1 MRIVEVKDDQ
11 QIETVARLAEEIWNQ
26 HFIPIIGN
34 EQVDYMVDKFQSVPS
49 IKTQLEEGYQY
60 YLFDN
65 AKGYFGYTA
74 VQPRGRELFLSKLY
88 IKKSKRGKGYGRQ
101 ALAFVE
107 SLAATLEKS
116 LVSLTVNRNN
126 TSTINAYKKMGY
138 QVSGEVVMDIG
149 NGFVMDDFTMY
160 KPV

>member
-1 MRIVEVKDDQ
+1 MRITEVKDIH
-11 QIETVARLAEEIWNQ
+11 QIETVARLAEQIWNQ
-26 HFIPIIGN
+26 HFIPIIGKQ
-34 EQVDYMVDKFQSVPS
+34 QVDYMVERFQSVQA
-49 IKTQLEEGYQY
+49 IKAQLKEGYQY

-74 VQPRGRELFLSKLY
+74 VQPRGKELFLSKLY

-101 ALAFVE
+101 ALAFIE
-107 SLAATLEKS
+107 SLAAMLDKS

-126 TSTINAYKKMGY
+126 ISTIKVYEKMGY
-138 QVSGEVVMDIG
+138 TVSGEVVKDIG
-149 NGFVMDDFTMY
+149 NGFIMDDFTMY

>member
-1 MRIVEVKDDQ
+1 MRITEVKDIH
-11 QIETVARLAEEIWNQ
+11 QIEAVASLAEEIWNQ
-26 HFIPIIGN
+26 HFIPIIGKQ
-34 EQVDYMVDKFQSVPS
+34 QVDYMVEKFQSVQA
-49 IKTQLEEGYQY
+49 IKAQLNDGYQY

-74 VQPRGRELFLSKLY
+74 VLPRGNELFLSKLY

-101 ALAFVE
+101 SLAFIE
-107 SLAATLEKS
+107 SLAVMLDKS

-126 TSTINAYKKMGY
+126 ISTIKVYEKMGY
-138 QVSGEVVMDIG
+138 KISGEVVKDIG

>member
-1 MRIVEVKDDQ
+1 MRITEVKDTRQ
-11 QIETVARLAEEIWNQ
+11 VEAVARLAEQIWNQ
-26 HFIPIIGN
+26 HFTPIIGKQ
-34 EQVDYMVDKFQSVPS
+34 QVDYMLDNFQSVAA
-49 IKTQLEEGYQY
+49 IKTQLKQGYQY

-74 VQPRGRELFLSKLY
+74 VQPRGKELFLSKLY
-88 IKKSKRGKGYGRQ
+88 IKKSRRGKGYGRQ

-107 SLAATLEKS
+107 SLAVMLDKS

-126 TSTINAYKKMGY
+126 TSTIKVYEKLGY
-138 QVSGEVVMDIG
+138 ELSGEVVKDIG
-149 NGFVMDDFTMY
+149 GGFVMDDFTMY

>member
-1 MRIVEVKDDQ
+1 MRITEVKDIH
-11 QIETVARLAEEIWNQ
+11 QIETVASLAEEIWNQ
-26 HFIPIIGN
+26 HFIPIIGKQ
-34 EQVDYMVDKFQSVPS
+34 QVDYMVEKFQSVQA
-49 IKTQLEEGYQY
+49 IKAQLNDGYQY

-74 VQPRGRELFLSKLY
+74 VLPRGNELFLSKLY

-101 ALAFVE
+101 SLAFIE
-107 SLAATLEKS
+107 SLAVMLDKS

-126 TSTINAYKKMGY
+126 ISTIKVYEKMGY
-138 QVSGEVVMDIG
+138 KISGEVVKDIG

>member
-1 MRIVEVKDDQ
+1 MRITEVKDID
-11 QIETVARLAEEIWNQ
+11 QIEVVAGLAEEIWNQ
-26 HFIPIIGN
+26 HFTPIIGKQ
-34 EQVDYMVDKFQSVPS
+34 QVDYMVEKFQSVPA
-49 IKTQLEEGYQY
+49 IKAQLNDGYQY
-60 YLFDN
+60 YLLDN

-101 ALAFVE
+101 ALAFIE
-107 SLAATLEKS
+107 SLAAMLDKS

-126 TSTINAYKKMGY
+126 ISTIKVYEKMGY
-138 QVSGEVVMDIG
+138 KISGEIVKDIG
-149 NGFVMDDFTMY
+149 KGFVMDDFTMF

>member
-1 MRIVEVKDDQ
+1 MRITEVKDIH
-11 QIETVARLAEEIWNQ
+11 QIETVASLAEEIWNQ
-26 HFIPIIGN
+26 HFIPIIGKQ
-34 EQVDYMVDKFQSVPS
+34 QVDYMVERFQSVQA
-49 IKTQLEEGYQY
+49 IQAQLDDGYQY

-74 VQPRGRELFLSKLY
+74 VLPRGNELFLSKLY

-101 ALAFVE
+101 ALAFIE
-107 SLAATLEKS
+107 SLAAMLDKS

-126 TSTINAYKKMGY
+126 ISTIKVYEKMGY
-138 QVSGEVVMDIG
+138 KISGEVVKDIG

>member
-1 MRIVEVKDDQ
+1 MRITEVKDIH
-11 QIETVARLAEEIWNQ
+11 QIEAVAGLAEQIWNQ
-26 HFIPIIGN
+26 HFIPIIGKQ
-34 EQVDYMVDKFQSVPS
+34 QVDYMVEKFQSVPA
-49 IKTQLEEGYQY
+49 IKAQLKEGYQY
-60 YLFDN
+60 YLFDC

-74 VQPRGRELFLSKLY
+74 VLPLGRELFLSKLY
-88 IKKSKRGKGYGRQ
+88 IKKSRRGKGYGRQ

-107 SLAATLEKS
+107 SLAARLDKS

-126 TSTINAYKKMGY
+126 ISTIKVYEKMGY
-138 QVSGEVVMDIG
+138 KVSGEVIKDIG